1 MFLLKNSFYYELL
14 IMVVKNPSCLV
25 DRTAT
30 VVGQVV
36 VTMTSELE
44 VVDSI
49 YSVSFFF

>member
-1 MFLLKNSFYYELL
+1 
-14 IMVVKNPSCLV
+14 MVVKNPSCLV

-49 YSVSFFF
+49 YQSVLSSKIY